1 MVRVGSTA
9 LRATCFHS
17 TQLRDAPLARAT
29 ATKGWV
35 STSSMLRIRI
45 CASGAEI
52 GMASVA
58 TGRISRS
65 TGPGLITETRPSW
78 KEKIW
83 ISMMPSQNTGTE
95 MNSDGSDCKEERS
108 HAMPTMFDSAASAI
122 VSDHCGDEAQ
132 RRQQQRRRQV
142 GRQLL
147 AHRHAGLDGIA
158 EIAGE
163 EIGHGLE
170 ILLPDRQV
178 GAVGRADL
186 GDLVGAE
193 THLGAHELDH
203 HRIARQ
209 HLQQQERGREGDDQ
223 DRQSLRDPADQV
235 TDHGDYLGASQTA

>member
-1 MVRVGSTA
+1 MVSVGSTA

-29 ATKGWV
+29 ATKGWA

-78 KEKIW
+78 KENIW

-122 VSDHCGDEAQ
+122 VSTTAATKPSDASS
-132 RRQQQRRRQV
+132 RV
-142 GRQLL
+142 GGRLVGELL
-147 AHRHAGLDGIA
+147 AHRHAGLDRVA

-170 ILLPDRQV
+170 DTAPRS
-178 GAVGRADL
+178 AGRR
-186 GDLVGAE
+186 
-193 THLGAHELDH
+193 
-203 HRIARQ
+203 HRTARI
-209 HLQQQERGREGDDQ
+209 
-223 DRQSLRDPADQV
+223 SAI
-235 TDHGDYLGASQTA
+235 